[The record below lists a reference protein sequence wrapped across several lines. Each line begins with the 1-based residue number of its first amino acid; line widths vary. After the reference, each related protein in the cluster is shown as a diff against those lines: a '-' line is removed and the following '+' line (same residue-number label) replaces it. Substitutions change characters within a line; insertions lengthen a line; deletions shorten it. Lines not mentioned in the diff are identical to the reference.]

1 MNFTVEKKVLER
13 RLFPRTLVKDI
24 KVYAEAKNER
34 V

>member
-1 MNFTVEKKVLER
+1 MNFTVER

-24 KVYAEAKNER
+24 KVYAEAENER